1 MSYWGRRK
9 ETLVSYFHT
18 AKVHSC
24 HALKLQGQPWQGSW
38 WRLPCSPWLML
49 NLWSFPLN
57 PLLKGAPSVSSV
69 DNQGS
74 KNCPEISAKA
84 SVPSLMLD
92 FTLAWIDVCAY
103 CDNMVK
109 CRLTFFFH
117 INNTCDSLE
126 SVLYLGV
133 YYTLGNM
140 TAKGAWFSSL
150 FPPTCVVNRRY
161 LLVHITQ
168 GSLNSHFW

>member
-109 CRLTFFFH
+109 CRLTFFF
-117 INNTCDSLE
+117 ILTIL
-126 SVLYLGV
+126 VTLLRV
-133 YYTLGNM
+133 YYTWEYTILLGIWLLKVLDFPLSFLLHVWWIGDICSF
-140 TAKGAWFSSL
+140 TSL
-150 FPPTCVVNRRY
+150 KAA
-161 LLVHITQ
+161 
-168 GSLNSHFW
+168 